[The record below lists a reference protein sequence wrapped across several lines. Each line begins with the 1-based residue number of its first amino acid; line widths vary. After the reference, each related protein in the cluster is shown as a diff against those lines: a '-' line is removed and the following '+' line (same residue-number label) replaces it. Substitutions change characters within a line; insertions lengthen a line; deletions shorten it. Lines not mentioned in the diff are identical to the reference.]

1 MHKVATYRLENTF
14 LTADNTCA
22 MQWYAIKEKR
32 VDNVYTVWL
41 DAKDKLMQT
50 SVKPVPVD
58 VVESCLAYYERN
70 YKRML
75 SPSLKRHK

>member
-1 MHKVATYRLENTF
+1 MHKAANYRLENTF

-22 MQWYAIKEKR
+22 MQWYAIKDKR

-41 DAKDKLMQT
+41 DKDDKLMQT
-50 SVKPVPVD
+50 SVKSVPVD

-70 YKRML
+70 YTRML